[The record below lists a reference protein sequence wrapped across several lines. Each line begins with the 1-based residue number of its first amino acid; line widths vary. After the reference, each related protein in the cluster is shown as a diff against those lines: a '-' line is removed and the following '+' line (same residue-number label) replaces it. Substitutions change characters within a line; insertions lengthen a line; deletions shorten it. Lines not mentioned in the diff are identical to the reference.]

1 MDSSLPANIKFFVK
15 RLTEPVFK
23 CIIRVE
29 KGKTSNGYAT
39 IALKD
44 SPDLA
49 GGGYLTFCVSTI
61 KNIIAGVN
69 TLNVCFLIATTF
81 LPDYKCGN

>member
-1 MDSSLPANIKFFVK
+1 MPANIKFFVK

-23 CIIRVE
+23 CIIKVE

-49 GGGYLTFCVSTI
+49 GGGYLTFCASAI
-61 KNIIAGVN
+61 KNTIINQKV
-69 TLNVCFLIATTF
+69 LNMYFFIIKIFMLYV
-81 LPDYKCGN
+81 